1 MAQSRFVNISS
12 YCVVEY
18 QAEDLGSSNYYN
30 DTFILVENPE
40 TNTHQIFNDDSSLH
54 TTKNIQDLSVLSIGN
69 NTFAYLDSEKVP
81 NYLDYNTAL
90 TVTTLPST
98 YNVVMDKVRFH
109 FVSGF
114 DFDDFRALV
123 LTISNTENDGK
134 NNIFAN
140 ILLSPETA
148 SSLIIFN
155 PKPLFLSNALYDRYI
170 DILVPSIKNINEDY
184 ENASVQSNT
193 FVAAITPNT
202 IGSTGFIYNNPI
214 NITISEC
221 TKKKTINTNSLT
233 NYDSYEADEAFTA
246 SISQSNEFDSVG
258 AYINEADDA
267 DFLEFYLTFNSGF
280 PEELI
285 SILNRRNPSDD
296 WIIIHQLSIFEQV
309 GSSFIN
315 TSRLV
320 FFQED
325 KFDEPNVFRPVLKN
339 AGEAVS
345 MSVDYLVR
353 LTNRLNGDQ
362 IIREA
367 SFNLISPK
375 KYGKKLLNI
384 QLVDKPQS
392 QKVYNKIIKKSFE
405 ATQLFIEP
413 EAASRLSNP
422 TVTPTITE
430 VIRTEY
436 IPIFFNNNNIS
447 ISNASSL
454 STTSDAMSEV
464 IFGPGALRFI
474 LSPFDN
480 ILRLK
485 VYTTTTS
492 TTSNALVP
500 LDLNTTAPSYKL
512 SFETNTG
519 KVEVLN
525 SNDANQENLSTGLIS
540 FTVSKQNS
548 ESILKST
555 NKVVYLVSVSQDGT
569 ETLIYSGEW
578 RKTTEQADVDAA
590 IELAKNKSQ
599 TNTEIQTA
607 LTNIETLMA
616 SGQSKT
622 SVLMAAQSS
631 QIKNTAVASTVNRFG
646 IANAKSI
653 QPTISSVGTSG
664 TSGSSNI

>member
-1 MAQSRFVNISS
+1 MSTKSRFVNLSS

-18 QAEDLGSSNYYN
+18 QAEDLGSSTYYN
-30 DTFILVENPE
+30 DTFILVENAV
-40 TNTHQIFNDDSSLH
+40 TGTHQIFNDDSSLH
-54 TTKNIQDLSVLSIGN
+54 TTKNIQDLSVIPIGN

-81 NYLDYNTAL
+81 NYLDYNTDL
-90 TVTTLPST
+90 TTTTLPNT

-114 DFDDFRALV
+114 DFDNFKALV
-123 LTISNTENDGK
+123 LSVSNTENDGTT
-134 NNIFAN
+134 NIFAN
-140 ILLSPETA
+140 ILLAPETIA
-148 SSLIIFN
+148 DLISFN
-155 PKPLFLSNALYDRYI
+155 AKPLFLSNALYDRYI
-170 DILVPSIKNINEDY
+170 DIMVPSIKNINEDY
-184 ENASVQSNT
+184 ETSLVPANT

-202 IGSTGFIYNNPI
+202 LSSTGFIYNNPI

-221 TKKKTINTNSLT
+221 NKKKVINTNSLT
-233 NYDSYEADEAFTA
+233 NYDSYEASEVFTA
-246 SISQSNEFDSVG
+246 TVSQSNEFDNVG
-258 AYINEADDA
+258 AYIDEATDG

-309 GSSFIN
+309 GSAFIN

-339 AGEAVS
+339 AGEAIS

-362 IIREA
+362 IIREG
-367 SFNLISPK
+367 SFSLISPK

-384 QLVDKPQS
+384 QLMDKPQS
-392 QKVYNKIIKKSFE
+392 QKVYNKLIKNNYD

-413 EAASRLSNP
+413 EMASRMVTATN
-422 TVTPTITE
+422 TPTITE

-454 STTSDAMSEV
+454 ATTSDSANEV

-485 VYTTTTS
+485 VYTNTDS
-492 TTSNALVP
+492 TTNSSLVP
-500 LDLNTTAPSYKL
+500 LDLNTTAPKYKL
-512 SFETNTG
+512 SFETTTG

-540 FTVSKQNS
+540 FTVSKQDS
-548 ESILKST
+548 ESILKSNNRT
-555 NKVVYLVSVSQDGT
+555 VYLVSVSQDGT

-578 RKTTEQADVDAA
+578 RKTTEQSDVDAA
-590 IELAKNKSQ
+590 ITAAKTKANS
-599 TNTEIQTA
+599 NSNIQTSLDNIAA
-607 LTNIETLMA
+607 LMTSGGSKA
-616 SGQSKT
+616 SIQ
-622 SVLMAAQSS
+622 LAADLT
-631 QIKNTAVASTVNRFG
+631 QIKSKAVTSTVNRFG
-646 IANAKSI
+646 VANAKSI
-653 QPTISSVGTSG
+653 QATIASVGTSG
-664 TSGSSNI
+664 TSGKAN